1 MRRSR
6 VLVVLLG
13 VLLGLAGVEGLVRL
27 RQWKRYGTTA
37 TSYYRFAIDPA
48 TALRIPEPGHSI
60 GPIHVNSLGF
70 RGPEIEQPKP
80 PGRVRVAFLGG
91 STTFCVEASSFETS
105 WPFLVV
111 AGLRADAR
119 DIEFDLVTGGAAGF
133 TTEQSLLSLE
143 RRVAPLEPDVIVIYC
158 ATNDLTVD
166 SRRLAIQHGLYVA
179 GESDHAPIGDWWM
192 TWFLIE
198 KNVRH
203 YLQARRG
210 TEARLHVEPR
220 TWSGAF
226 EERLTRL
233 VEAAQARAPVVALV
247 TFSVQLRADQDPER
261 LRAAAASALFL
272 MPFFGPEALSAA
284 YAEYNRVVRAV
295 AAATGVI
302 LVEGEDDI
310 PGDSRHFADSVH
322 LRDPGL
328 ALQAQRVLRG
338 LRTAPAYAELLSRRR
353 AGLRD

>member
-1 MRRSR
+1 
-6 VLVVLLG
+6 
-13 VLLGLAGVEGLVRL
+13 
-27 RQWKRYGTTA
+27 
-37 TSYYRFAIDPA
+37 
-48 TALRIPEPGHSI
+48 
-60 GPIHVNSLGF
+60 
-70 RGPEIEQPKP
+70 
-80 PGRVRVAFLGG
+80 
-91 STTFCVEASSFETS
+91 
-105 WPFLVV
+105 
-111 AGLRADAR
+111 
-119 DIEFDLVTGGAAGF
+119 
-133 TTEQSLLSLE
+133 
-143 RRVAPLEPDVIVIYC
+143 
-158 ATNDLTVD
+158 
-166 SRRLAIQHGLYVA
+166 
-179 GESDHAPIGDWWM
+179 M
-192 TWFLIE
+192 TWFLVE
-198 KNVRH
+198 KNLRH
-203 YLQARRG
+203 YMQAQRG
-210 TEARLHVEPR
+210 TEARLQIEPR